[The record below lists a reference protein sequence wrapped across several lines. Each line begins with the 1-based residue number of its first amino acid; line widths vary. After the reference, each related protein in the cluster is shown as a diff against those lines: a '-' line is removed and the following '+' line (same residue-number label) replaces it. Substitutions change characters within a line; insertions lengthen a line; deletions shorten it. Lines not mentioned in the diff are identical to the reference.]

1 MDPRIGR
8 AETPRVLLDNV
19 KTAAPNKRETRKPRT
34 KKLPQGSRKKRGKHG
49 FLGVGGLELSSVGAA
64 ERFSH
69 AIPPWKTEKSL
80 DHKKNKEARQYGSC
94 PARRCLA
101 RNRRRSDPRSI
112 ADLGTDPGVRG
123 AGCHRGCEGLGLFY
137 ANAHPLPFGLRQ
149 QATHLSAVISLHRI
163 TQEEG
168 PAQAAHAAEADEE
181 VVALNKF
188 MCARHACGAA
198 GRRPPCSLRA
208 QLAIPKPYSYCTS
221 ISLQLVCQQLR
232 PNGELAVGGA
242 G

>member
-1 MDPRIGR
+1 MWVSVAPGRELHVLAGRNVQRAQPERPCFGVFLMPRSAAIPQMDPRIGR

-34 KKLPQGSRKKRGKHG
+34 QKLPQGSRKKRGKHG

-64 ERFSH
+64 ERFLY

-149 QATHLSAVISLHRI
+149 QATHLSAVVSLHRI
-163 TQEEG
+163 TS
-168 PAQAAHAAEADEE
+168 PVSTLPNLATP
-181 VVALNKF
+181 LN
-188 MCARHACGAA
+188 
-198 GRRPPCSLRA
+198 
-208 QLAIPKPYSYCTS
+208 
-221 ISLQLVCQQLR
+221 
-232 PNGELAVGGA
+232 
-242 G
+242 